1 MVPQDGL
8 QIYNEERTHQG
19 RWCYGKTLMQRFL
32 DSVPLAKEVRSTQQG
47 LVDGPLLEACKR
59 GARSARLCLNQAKNR
74 LISCDVDRRFTLYC
88 GVRGRAR
95 PAPHQERLREP
106 AQ

>member
-1 MVPQDGL
+1 M
-8 QIYNEERTHQG
+8 
-19 RWCYGKTLMQRFL
+19 
-32 DSVPLAKEVRSTQQG
+32 QQG
-47 LVDGPLLEACKR
+47 LVDAPLLEACKR
-59 GARSARLCLNQAKNR
+59 GARGARLCLNQAKNR

-106 AQ
+106 AR